1 MLINPIVKKRTSEV
15 KPNVTP
21 SMCGIVLLIPKL
33 KPEYEATT
41 LLGPGVYAATNQN
54 KAIENISGC
63 IFKLLAIHFVSVCI
77 K

>member
-41 LLGPGVYAATNQN
+41 LLGPGVYAATNQK

-63 IFKLLAIHFVSVCI
+63 IFML
-77 K
+77 